1 MNLLI
6 GAAFITTLV
15 GIFFYTHILAL
26 RAGIARPV
34 DFSCESCNCGSGC
47 VTNNYPHLSVITLE
61 LLKDNPKVGTLPS
74 K

>member
-6 GAAFITTLV
+6 GVSFIIALV

-26 RAGIARPV
+26 RSGIERPV
-34 DFSCESCNCGSGC
+34 HFSCESCNCRSGC
-47 VTNNYPHLSVITLE
+47 ATDHSPHLSTITPE
-61 LLKDNPKVGTLPS
+61 LLKDNPKVGALPS